1 MSPLEPGLEILPGLT
16 LLRPLGRGGMGEAW
30 LARDA
35 ERDEDVVAKVVPA
48 DASADKVALLRRE
61 ARLVRKLKHPR
72 IVPVYGFRS
81 GERGSA
87 VTLRYVPG
95 GDAGRKRGAPPLE
108 VARLGRDVAEALEY
122 LHGLGVVHRDVK
134 PSNVLLDGEGRACLA
149 DFGIAAVAWGD
160 EEGIVLRGGG
170 SRSSLSP
177 QQIAGEPAQP
187 ADDLYALGSLLFE
200 LLSGRPPFPRAAS
213 DEEIRTLP
221 PPPVASPFPVPEGL
235 RGLVA
240 SLLAKSPNDR
250 PPSAAAAR
258 EALQAIEEQLGGLL
272 PAHAAPPVRLQPPPR
287 VSSAPVV
294 PADLRDRVSR
304 LESRPPRAGLSAGQV
319 TLLAALGVAVVVAVA
334 WLPRWAQ
341 APIAPAP
348 KAETPKPAPAPADP
362 PAVPEATAPPPPEA
376 LPPAPTPERPVEPP
390 PDRPRP
396 AVASA
401 PPDPAPAAEVE
412 GPAPAPTPDRQAEAA
427 ALARHRDA
435 ARALEEKEEWAAA
448 LAEYEAA
455 LGIDPHVTFALEGR
469 AKATGRAALSD
480 GLDFHARNPARLS
493 TEGVAREAEALLERA
508 RGVEPAGPRLRA
520 QVAAVEKALGGAR
533 TPVAVVIESDGLTE
547 VALSRVG
554 RLGTLTRRSV
564 DLRPGEYTATGSR
577 RGYRDVRRRFTVSPG
592 APAAPIVVRCEEA
605 L

>member
-1 MSPLEPGLEILPGLT
+1 LN
-16 LLRPLGRGGMGEAW
+16 
-30 LARDA
+30 
-35 ERDEDVVAKVVPA
+35 
-48 DASADKVALLRRE
+48 
-61 ARLVRKLKHPR
+61 
-72 IVPVYGFRS
+72 
-81 GERGSA
+81 GS
-87 VTLRYVPG
+87 
-95 GDAGRKRGAPPLE
+95 
-108 VARLGRDVAEALEY
+108 
-122 LHGLGVVHRDVK
+122 
-134 PSNVLLDGEGRACLA
+134 SC
-149 DFGIAAVAWGD
+149 
-160 EEGIVLRGGG
+160 
-170 SRSSLSP
+170 S
-177 QQIAGEPAQP
+177 
-187 ADDLYALGSLLFE
+187 
-200 LLSGRPPFPRAAS
+200 RAAWVVRNTTS
-213 DEEIRTLP
+213 
-221 PPPVASPFPVPEGL
+221 AS
-235 RGLVA
+235 R
-240 SLLAKSPNDR
+240 
-250 PPSAAAAR
+250 
-258 EALQAIEEQLGGLL
+258 
-272 PAHAAPPVRLQPPPR
+272 
-287 VSSAPVV
+287 
-294 PADLRDRVSR
+294 
-304 LESRPPRAGLSAGQV
+304 
-319 TLLAALGVAVVVAVA
+319 
-334 WLPRWAQ
+334 
-341 APIAPAP
+341 
-348 KAETPKPAPAPADP
+348 
-362 PAVPEATAPPPPEA
+362 
-376 LPPAPTPERPVEPP
+376 
-390 PDRPRP
+390 RP

-469 AKATGRAALSD
+469 AKATSRAALSD
-480 GLDFHARNPARLS
+480 GLDSHARNPARLS